1 MPEQVPEIILLLKS
15 QDRETEKTA
24 MVLIFCDKEIYTHK
38 GFFASHGHGF
48 SREEPAFPCI
58 IREAPRTFVVMG
70 MAHRLI

>member
-1 MPEQVPEIILLLKS
+1 
-15 QDRETEKTA
+15 

-58 IREAPRTFVVMG
+58 IREASPHICGYEHGSQTHMMKG
-70 MAHRLI
+70 TAGDW

>member
-1 MPEQVPEIILLLKS
+1 
-15 QDRETEKTA
+15 